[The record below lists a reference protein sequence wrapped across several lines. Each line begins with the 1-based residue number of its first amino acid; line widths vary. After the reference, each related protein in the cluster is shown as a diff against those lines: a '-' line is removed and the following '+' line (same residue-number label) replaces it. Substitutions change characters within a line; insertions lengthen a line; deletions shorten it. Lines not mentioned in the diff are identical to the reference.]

1 MCFAN
6 IEQVDT
12 GGECLHV
19 SRNLFVSPF
28 ELEASDLFSESVVV
42 CCSRWDSKSKFTSI
56 TCIFMSTNLHVM
68 LVK

>member
-19 SRNLFVSPF
+19 SRHLFVSPF

-42 CCSRWDSKSKFTSI
+42 CCCRWHSNSKFTSI
-56 TCIFMSTNLHVM
+56 MCRFMSRNIHVM
-68 LVK
+68 LVN

>member
-28 ELEASDLFSESVVV
+28 EQEASDLFSESVVV
-42 CCSRWDSKSKFTSI
+42 CCSRWHSKANCPEISSL
-56 TCIFMSTNLHVM
+56 CR
-68 LVK
+68 